1 MSDPSSWPRD
11 DYRNVLWGDAA
22 PGILV
27 ARLPSDKP
35 AYEPIIVTTLR
46 RYVKRGAS
54 DGLLH
59 RIAGSPRDFRI
70 LNSVWDLDG
79 RALHEALSIP
89 KQDRRPR
96 DIACPG
102 ELGVVLSV
110 AERRIALYQVIAD
123 RARGGKMMP
132 TTYRLARFFGVT
144 RGMIDND
151 LDVLRGEGR
160 IACSLAG
167 TVWGPRRVFRLVGDA
182 LELEVAA

>member
-1 MSDPSSWPRD
+1 VSDPSSGPRD
-11 DYRNVLWGDAA
+11 DNVPWGDAA

-27 ARLPSDKP
+27 ARLPSEKP

-79 RALHEALSIP
+79 RALHEALSMP
-89 KQDRRPR
+89 KSR
-96 DIACPG
+96 DTACQG

-123 RARGGKMMP
+123 RARGGKMIP
-132 TTYRLARFFGVT
+132 TTWRLAQFFGVT

-151 LDVLRGEGR
+151 LDVLRGQGR

-167 TVWGPRRVFRLVGDA
+167 TVRGPRRVFRLVEDERLAGTF
-182 LELEVAA
+182 EQQVAA